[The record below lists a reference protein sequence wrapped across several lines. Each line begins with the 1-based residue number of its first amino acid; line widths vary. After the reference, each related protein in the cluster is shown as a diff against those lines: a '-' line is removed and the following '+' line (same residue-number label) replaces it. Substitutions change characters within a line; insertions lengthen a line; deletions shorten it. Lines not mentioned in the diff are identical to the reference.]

1 MGLEYSNEIK
11 VSLVDSMGDDYRAV
25 QAARV
30 SVDDDQNTEGARRL
44 INFLLREGHWSP
56 FEHVQFTFHS
66 EVPLFLARQVMRH
79 QSHSFNEMSLRYSE
93 AIPRVYLPSDL
104 HRQHER
110 RMQGRALEVHE
121 HSEAM
126 LWSRQHLY
134 EKAWNNYSIEINRG
148 VAREQAREMLPV
160 AFYTKLWTTMNLRSL
175 VHFLGDRDDP
185 GAQTEAQVYAQKVRN
200 LVRNIVP
207 ITLEEW
213 EKIND

>member
-1 MGLEYSNEIK
+1 MELEYSNEIK

-66 EVPLFLARQVMRH
+66 EVPLFLARQLTRH
-79 QSHSFNEMSLRYSE
+79 QSHHFNEMSLRYSE
-93 AIPRVYLPSDL
+93 ALPRVYLPSAL
-104 HRQHER
+104 HYQHER
-110 RMQGRALEVHE
+110 RMQGRALEAHE
-121 HSEAM
+121 KSED
-126 LWSRQHLY
+126 LLRGRESFY
-134 EKAWNNYSIEINRG
+134 ETAWLIYNDETRKG
-148 VAREQAREMLPV
+148 VAREQAREVLPS

-185 GAQTEAQVYAQKVRN
+185 GAQTEAQVYAQKMRN